1 MQEAPV
7 PAGMIEWHRRMSA
20 DKVEAVER
28 ALKVLDAFHSDKP
41 TMTLAEIAS
50 ATGFYKS
57 TILRLAGSL
66 ERLGYLIRDES
77 GIFRLGPAVA
87 RLGSIYRAGFNLDEA
102 IRPELRRLVTA
113 TGETASFYIRE
124 GEFRVCL
131 FRYNSPH
138 SARHHLDEGTALPMT
153 AGASAHVLAAFSDAK
168 RTAKSANA
176 KTMSAKITSAK
187 ITSAKT
193 ANAKSVQERGHYV
206 SLGERDPHVA
216 SVAVPV
222 FDLGGNFRG
231 ALAIS
236 GLIGRFQEKARKVA
250 LAELTE
256 SADRLRTRIPSSD

>member
-1 MQEAPV
+1 
-7 PAGMIEWHRRMSA
+7 
-20 DKVEAVER
+20 
-28 ALKVLDAFHSDKP
+28 
-41 TMTLAEIAS
+41 MTLAEIAS

-124 GEFRVCL
+124 GELRVCL

-153 AGASAHVLAAFSDAK
+153 AGASAHVLAAFTDAK

-176 KTMSAKITSAK
+176 KAMSAKITECPRSRMPRVQTPSPCRSAV
-187 ITSAKT
+187 TMFRS
-193 ANAKSVQERGHYV
+193 ANATPRWHRLPSG
-206 SLGERDPHVA
+206 
-216 SVAVPV
+216 
-222 FDLGGNFRG
+222 FRSRRQLPGRTGDIG
-231 ALAIS
+231 AD
-236 GLIGRFQEKARKVA
+236 GRFQEKARKVA
-250 LAELTE
+250 LAELTKSSE
-256 SADRLRTRIPSSD
+256 RLRTRIP